1 MTDLKKYDKYITIIE
16 GMDYRTAASE
26 LENVGVHLKHATIR
40 NIVERTM
47 PTFLDNFLENMGID
61 KDKVNG
67 PEVLKTVQF
76 YDNLIEIV
84 GKTVMENPELVTET
98 VKEIKTGKHV

>member
-1 MTDLKKYDKYITIIE
+1 MQ
-16 GMDYRTAASE
+16 
-26 LENVGVHLKHATIR
+26 V
-40 NIVERTM
+40 
-47 PTFLDNFLENMGID
+47 PENMGID